1 MQLEAKKIEARK
13 KLAAS
18 QLELIR
24 ALAGQRDAPDK
35 FDNSRVRAAA
45 DAMFHKRAR
54 SVAHAWPRLTRAL
67 GDSFYEMFAGYARV
81 TPIPSFGGALID
93 GRLFVREL
101 TSAGKLPD
109 EGRLEAIAFDA
120 RFAVRPNKIIT
131 RRFAF
136 RSARLYQSRRIVI
149 ALRLPLI
156 GERWIKIPIK
166 IL

>member
-1 MQLEAKKIEARK
+1 MQPDARKIEARK

-24 ALAGQRDAPDK
+24 ALRGRTDAPDR
-35 FDNSRVRAAA
+35 FDSSRIRAAA
-45 DAMFHKRAR
+45 DALFHKRAR

-67 GDSFYEMFAGYARV
+67 GDSFYEMFARYARV

-101 TSAGKLPD
+101 KRAGNLSD
-109 EGRLEAIAFDA
+109 EGKLEAIAFDA
-120 RFAVRPNKIIT
+120 RFAVRRNKIIA

-136 RSARLYQSRRIVI
+136 RAALLNQSRQVVI

-156 GERWIKIPIK
+156 GERWIKIATK